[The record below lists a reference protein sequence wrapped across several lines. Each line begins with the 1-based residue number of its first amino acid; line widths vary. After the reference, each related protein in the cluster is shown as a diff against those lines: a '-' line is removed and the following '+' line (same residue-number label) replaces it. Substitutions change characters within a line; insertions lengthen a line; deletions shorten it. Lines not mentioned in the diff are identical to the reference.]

1 MKKIKLNVIAKT
13 IVNVKYLQRHLESNL
28 EYERIDKTHKF
39 CAINLIESN

>member
-13 IVNVKYLQRHLESNL
+13 IVNVKYLHGCL